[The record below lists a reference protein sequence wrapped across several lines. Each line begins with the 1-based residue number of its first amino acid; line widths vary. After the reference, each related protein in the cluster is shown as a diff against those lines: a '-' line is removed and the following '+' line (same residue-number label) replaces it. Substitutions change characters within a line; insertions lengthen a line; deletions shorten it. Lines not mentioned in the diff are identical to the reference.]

1 MTALK
6 KEVLALPEQEKQE
19 IFDALRQDLDNDPI
33 SDQILQVLEERSR
46 QYKSGAMDAAPAD
59 EVFDRLLKKYPG

>member
-6 KEVLALPEQEKQE
+6 EEVLALPEQEKQE

-33 SDQILQVLEERSR
+33 SDQILQVLEVRSR